1 MSMKINQ
8 ISQITKM
15 YETTSIKKITPQD
28 TKIKHKDD
36 LKISETAKYFQLA
49 FKAAKDAPDIRTEK
63 VEKIKAQ
70 IDAGTYN
77 VSAQEVASKIASGI
91 FNKTI

>member
-1 MSMKINQ
+1 MKINHMSQ
-8 ISQITKM
+8 ISKM
-15 YETTSIKKITPQD
+15 YETTSVKRVPAKH
-28 TKIKHKDD
+28 TKVPGKDE

-77 VSAQEVASKIASGI
+77 VSAQEVAGKIASGI